1 MSRVAPIV
9 PAESDILC
17 EACGYTL
24 NGLPEDGRCPEC
36 GKPIAESVD
45 AARMAPAWEHREV
58 HRPAAFVSTT
68 AAVIFKTTAFYRTL
82 ATRLN
87 VRPAHTFARLHWI
100 LASILLGA
108 TGVMH
113 LRLMGGL
120 TYSSGKPYGAPLYIL
135 VTLTGIIVIYLFLS
149 GITWLAAKLT
159 NWEATYRGLR
169 LPISVVL
176 RGMYYHAAHYLPV
189 ALLALATVNGYCIL
203 RYHGVVGGY
212 KWDERY
218 LYFLGGEI
226 VVAAIYLFQTYWIG
240 MRNMMY
246 ANR

>member
-17 EACGYTL
+17 EGCGYTL

-36 GKPIAESVD
+36 GKPLAESID
-45 AARMAPAWEHREV
+45 AARTAPAWEHSEV
-58 HRPAAFVSTT
+58 HRPAAFVRTT
-68 AAVIFKTTAFYRTL
+68 AAVVFKTTAFYRTL

-87 VRPAHTFARLHWI
+87 VRPAHNFARLHWI

-113 LRLMGGL
+113 LRLMGAM
-120 TYSSGKPYGAPLYIL
+120 TYASGRPYPPPLFLL
-135 VTLTGIIVIYLFLS
+135 VTLIGIILIYLFLS
-149 GITWLAAKLT
+149 GVTWLAAKLT

-203 RYHGVVGGY
+203 RYHGVVDGR
-212 KWDERY
+212 WDIRY
-218 LYFLGGEI
+218 LYVLGGEI